1 MEKKLFYL
9 LILSAFICSCNDK
22 ITYTGYVWGT
32 VKAASGDSTLTGVTV
47 ECGGKSY
54 TTSSNG
60 AYTLEDIPTGNTTI
74 TATKAKYNTY
84 TNTVD
89 IKTEGTREDISLVLI
104 NPVK

>member
-1 MEKKLFYL
+1 MKKKLLYL
-9 LILSAFICSCNDK
+9 FVLSVFLYACKDN

-32 VKAASGDSTLTGVTV
+32 VKSQSGDSTLTGVIV
-47 ECGGKSY
+47 ECGGRSY

-60 AYTLEDIPTGNTTI
+60 AYTLEDIPVGNTTI

-89 IKTEGTREDISLVLI
+89 VKTEGTREDISLVLS